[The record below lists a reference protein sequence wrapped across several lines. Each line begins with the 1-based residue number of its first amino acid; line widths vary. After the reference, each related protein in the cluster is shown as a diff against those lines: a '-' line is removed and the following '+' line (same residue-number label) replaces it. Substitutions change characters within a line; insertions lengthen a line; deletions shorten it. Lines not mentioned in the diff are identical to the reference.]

1 MTIKEELLKNEVI
14 SKEDIDFLISVTPQI
29 SQSLEKDYTDDIFVE
44 FVDELQDLS
53 VSILSDSSKDSW
65 KYDDIV
71 NEISGY

>member
-29 SQSLEKDYTDDIFVE
+29 SQSLEKDYTDDIFVD

-53 VSILSDSSKDSW
+53 VIMISESSKDSW

>member
-29 SQSLEKDYTDDIFVE
+29 SQSLEKDYTDDIFVD

-53 VSILSDSSKDSW
+53 VIMISESSKDSR

>member
-29 SQSLEKDYTDDIFVE
+29 SQSLNKDYTDDIFVE

-53 VSILSDSSKDSW
+53 VSMLSDSSKDSW